1 MKALT
6 MICNTLY
13 GIAKLFLKFIII
25 VAILFAIYTGSLL
38 FFLFG

>member
-6 MICNTLY
+6 IICNTLY
-13 GIAKLFLKFIII
+13 NIARIILKFIII